1 MSVFDLDSLEHVGEE
16 RVVLPPET
24 PKAELKMSGSKDSF
38 HSIKLFPPTAKAAE
52 AADAGSDG
60 SPPGSLSEQLNK
72 LKDELLRRMDM
83 QEMMLHLILRGEHPH
98 GSDETQSQAM
108 SAMSEEPEFGEEEEE
123 EPVPVPEIQKKA
135 TRPSFTPQLFSTF
148 TDYDLALQEKTDLRE
163 AVRSRAMFAIRSVR
177 NGDEPL
183 CAWIVKNNAFDMFC
197 AFMVVSNCIYLG
209 VEVEMGISMRDGLPQ
224 WMMVIG
230 YIYSFWFLV
239 ELLLRVG
246 ADGCRRYFCGPDWL
260 WSFLDAVVVLTSLWE
275 VTADI
280 VTAVSVQQADVGEV
294 TGMSSLKAFRIVRI
308 TRVLKVVRLMRVFRF
323 VLALRS
329 LISSI
334 AETLKSLFWALCLL
348 GVIIYVFAVLF
359 TQAVNDHLRD
369 PEATPLPER
378 EREMAVRFFP
388 SLGDTMLSLFESI
401 ANGVS
406 WNEVLAPL
414 KLISPVWVFV
424 YLFYIFFTYFT
435 VMNVVTAVFCQA
447 AVESAQ
453 NDHAAM
459 VHAVLKNKKAHLEK
473 LKNLFSNL
481 EGGKSGFIT
490 FKMLEERMNDAKVRA
505 YFEVLGLDI
514 HDAWTFF
521 KQLDGEKRGEVTT
534 EDFLMGCLRLRGQ
547 ARAIDMGKVIHDQA
561 WMIRTHSKFQVHIAK
576 EFRKLRQEFRDLVS
590 KPSKHAALSRSPKGS
605 PSFVMKPTG
614 GLASPDRSL
623 SVEPALYHSA

>member
-1 MSVFDLDSLEHVGEE
+1 MSVFDLDSLEYRVEE
-16 RVVLPPET
+16 SVVLPPET

-38 HSIKLFPPTAKAAE
+38 QTIKLFPPTAAE
-52 AADAGSDG
+52 AADAGSEHG

-83 QEMMLHLILRGEHPH
+83 QEMMLHLILRGERPH
-98 GSDETQSQAM
+98 DDETQSQV
-108 SAMSEEPEFGEEEEE
+108 SATVSEEPSEFGQEEEE

-163 AVRSRAMFAIRSVR
+163 AVRSRALFAMRSVR

-183 CAWIVKNNAFDMFC
+183 CAWIVKNNAFDMFA
-197 AFMVVSNCIYLG
+197 AFMVVTNCIFLG

-230 YIYSFWFLV
+230 YIYSFWFLL

-260 WSFLDAVVVLTSLWE
+260 WSFLDAVVVLTSMWE
-275 VTADI
+275 VAADI

-294 TGMSSLKAFRIVRI
+294 AGMSSLKAFRIVRI

-369 PEATPLPER
+369 PDATPLPER
-378 EREMAVRFFP
+378 EREMAARFFP

-414 KLISPVWVFV
+414 KLISPVWVLV

-435 VMNVVTAVFCQA
+435 VLNVVTAVFCQA

-473 LKNLFSNL
+473 LKKLFSNL

-576 EFRKLRQEFRDLVS
+576 EFRKLRHEFRNLVS
-590 KPSKHAALSRSPKGS
+590 KPSKHTVPLSRSPKGS
-605 PSFVMKPTG
+605 PSFGTTSAG
-614 GLASPDRSL
+614 GVASPDRSL
-623 SVEPALYHSA
+623 SVEPAYHSA